1 MTQFAME
8 MSLDTSKDK
17 LKDVLKVYK
26 GLTKESVIAQGK
38 YSRPLLTDT
47 VFALK
52 DIAEELI
59 GIIEKQLGINKQDI
73 CDTLMEKFSNLLKQ
87 TMPNAIKSA
96 VQSTTIT
103 HDEVAQKPEE
113 KEKFT
118 LLIEKGND
126 EVFNKESWSEVTKRN
141 ISHKLK
147 NVPVKKAAV
156 TKEGQGYLLLPSK
169 EAQDQAEMALKED
182 FNVTKAVKSQS
193 MILPKL
199 KIFDVDDF
207 SKDDKSLLKNA
218 IVEKNECIDLM
229 IKNGK
234 TFDVIFIDEVNKCA
248 VVKVSPEIRN
258 AVLKYGSVYIDM
270 KSHKVKDHV
279 HIIQCFACQKYGHKQ
294 GSEYCEHHMTDN
306 FYCRYCSGNHRSTT
320 CSVKHDTNKH
330 RCINCVSSKVLQ
342 HQENSCHASSSS
354 YCPIAKKEKEAII
367 RRTSY
372 CEAKNV

>member
-147 NVPVKKAAV
+147 NVPVKKSC
-156 TKEGQGYLLLPSK
+156 G
-169 EAQDQAEMALKED
+169 DQRG
-182 FNVTKAVKSQS
+182 
-193 MILPKL
+193 P
-199 KIFDVDDF
+199 
-207 SKDDKSLLKNA
+207 
-218 IVEKNECIDLM
+218 
-229 IKNGK
+229 
-234 TFDVIFIDEVNKCA
+234 
-248 VVKVSPEIRN
+248 R
-258 AVLKYGSVYIDM
+258 
-270 KSHKVKDHV
+270 
-279 HIIQCFACQKYGHKQ
+279 
-294 GSEYCEHHMTDN
+294 
-306 FYCRYCSGNHRSTT
+306 
-320 CSVKHDTNKH
+320 
-330 RCINCVSSKVLQ
+330 VSSL
-342 HQENSCHASSSS
+342 A
-354 YCPIAKKEKEAII
+354 
-367 RRTSY
+367 
-372 CEAKNV
+372 